1 MRSWRLSSRVL
12 LAVFWLVAALSGSGA
27 TVLAQPAPS
36 GAPASVDTASYDL
49 DARWDAATN
58 QIHGSTTITYRNGS
72 PDALD
77 ELWLKLYLNAFH
89 DQDTLWMRESSGE
102 HRGSDYDPSQPGWI
116 RLERLALLDTGED
129 VLPSSIDP
137 TATVLQVPLPAARAV
152 GPGETVRLAAT
163 WTSQLPRVFARTG
176 VAGQF
181 VMAGQWYP
189 KLAVYDRGA
198 WATEPWHSNAEFFAD
213 FGSYTL
219 DLTVPSNYAT
229 GATGTRQATVSNG
242 DGTVTVS
249 YWANSVSDVAWT
261 AWPEYRLATRVV
273 EAAGHLVELE
283 LLAPRTMSDGADA
296 RLFDTAE
303 TTLDLL
309 GRWFGPYPWPKLT
322 LVVPPTDASGAGG
335 MEYPMLV
342 TLAQPIPMPFGLD
355 RGIRGVEVVTA
366 HEIAHQWAPMQ
377 LASNEGREAWLD
389 EGFADY
395 ATTRVL
401 ATIYPPDRSLLDL
414 GPAKMGYEAVQ
425 RAQYLAAG
433 VGQPLARPSW
443 EYDGFL
449 QYGATVYSKGT
460 MTFLTLERLYGEE
473 RFLTALRQHF
483 DRWRWRH
490 PTTQDLQASLEA
502 GLSTDLDWFFRPVVF
517 GTGTVEYRT
526 ADVSPSGAEIER
538 RGDVAFPVQIGIRSA
553 DGTTRSERWDAAT
566 TRTDVEA
573 GPSPI
578 SRVQVDPDDVIRV
591 EANVLDN
598 GRDVSASPA
607 PLLTLAARWLA
618 LLQSGLIA
626 SLPG

>member
-1 MRSWRLSSRVL
+1 L
-12 LAVFWLVAALSGSGA
+12 LATFWLIAALSGTDA
-27 TVLAQPAPS
+27 TVLAQAVPQAR
-36 GAPASVDTASYDL
+36 PASVDTASYDL

-58 QIHGSTTITYRNGS
+58 QIHGSATVTYRNGS
-72 PDALD
+72 SDSLD

-89 DQDTLWMRESSGE
+89 DRDTLWMRESSGE

-116 RLERLALLDTGED
+116 RLERLSLLDTGED
-129 VLPSSIDP
+129 VLPASIDP
-137 TATVLQVPLPAARAV
+137 TATVVHVPLPAARAV
-152 GPGETVRLAAT
+152 GPGETVRLAVT

-176 VAGQF
+176 VAGSF

-198 WATEPWHSNAEFFAD
+198 WDTEPWHANAEFFAD

-219 DLTVPSNYAT
+219 NLTVPSNYAT

-261 AWPEYRLATRVV
+261 AWPEYRTATRVV
-273 EAAGHLVELE
+273 EAAGHFVELE
-283 LLAPRTMSDGADA
+283 LLAPRTMSDAVDA
-296 RLFDTAE
+296 RFFDTAE
-303 TTLDLL
+303 ATLDLL
-309 GRWFGPYPWPKLT
+309 GKWFGPYPWPKLT
-322 LVVPPTDASGAGG
+322 MVVPPADASGAGG

-342 TLAQPIPMPFGLD
+342 TLAQPIPMPIGLD

-401 ATIYPPDRSLLDL
+401 ATVYPPDRSLLDL
-414 GPAKMGYEAVQ
+414 GPAKMSYEAIQ

-433 VGQPLARPSW
+433 VGQPLARASW

-473 RFLTALRQHF
+473 RFLAALRQHL

-502 GLSTDLDWFFRPVVF
+502 GLSADLDWFFQPLVF
-517 GTGTVEYRT
+517 GTGTVEYRAT
-526 ADVSPSGAEIER
+526 DVSSSDAEVER
-538 RGDVAFPVQIGIRSA
+538 RGDVAFPVQVSIRAA
-553 DGTTRSERWDAAT
+553 DGTTRLERWDAT
-566 TRTDVEA
+566 TTSTDVEA

-578 SRVQVDPDDVIRV
+578 SRVQVDPGDVIRV

>member
-1 MRSWRLSSRVL
+1 L
-12 LAVFWLVAALSGSGA
+12 LATFWLIAALSGTDA
-27 TVLAQPAPS
+27 TVLAQAVPQAR
-36 GAPASVDTASYDL
+36 PASVDTASYDL

-58 QIHGSTTITYRNGS
+58 QIHGSATVTYRNVS
-72 PDALD
+72 SDSLD

-89 DQDTLWMRESSGE
+89 DRDTLWMRESSGE

-116 RLERLALLDTGED
+116 RLERLSLLDTGED
-129 VLPSSIDP
+129 VLPASIDP
-137 TATVLQVPLPAARAV
+137 TATVVQVPLPAARAV
-152 GPGETVRLAAT
+152 GPGETVRLAVT

-176 VAGQF
+176 VAGSF

-198 WATEPWHSNAEFFAD
+198 WDTEPWHANAEFFAD

-219 DLTVPSNYAT
+219 NLTVPSNYAT

-261 AWPEYRLATRVV
+261 AWPEYRTATRVV

-283 LLAPRTMSDGADA
+283 LLAPRTMSDAVDA
-296 RLFDTAE
+296 RFFDTAE
-303 TTLDLL
+303 ATLDLL
-309 GRWFGPYPWPKLT
+309 GKWFGPYPWPKLT
-322 LVVPPTDASGAGG
+322 MVVPPADASGAGG

-401 ATIYPPDRSLLDL
+401 ATVYPPDRSLLDL
-414 GPAKMGYEAVQ
+414 GPAKMSYEAIQ

-433 VGQPLARPSW
+433 VGQPLARASW

-473 RFLTALRQHF
+473 RFLAALRQHF

-502 GLSTDLDWFFRPVVF
+502 GLSADLDWFFQPLVF
-517 GTGTVEYRT
+517 GTGTVEYRAT
-526 ADVSPSGAEIER
+526 DVSSSDAEVER
-538 RGDVAFPVQIGIRSA
+538 RGDVAFPVQVSIRAA
-553 DGTTRSERWDAAT
+553 DGTTRLERWDAT
-566 TRTDVEA
+566 TTSTDVEA

-578 SRVQVDPDDVIRV
+578 SRVQVDPGDVIRV